1 MRQSILLD
9 TDVLVDFFH
18 DQKYAKKLI
27 RELQTQGSIR
37 ISILSIAELRAGFTS
52 EQAKFFLPKL
62 YDIAAI
68 INLNVD
74 IAELAGEFRFEYGSK
89 GKSLSTVDTLIA
101 ATAIAEDC
109 QLVTRNKK
117 DFPMPQLK
125 LYPL

>member
-1 MRQSILLD
+1 MTERILLD
-9 TDVLVDFFH
+9 TDILVDFCH

-27 RELQTQGSIR
+27 AELQAQGQVR

-52 EQAKFFLPKL
+52 KQAKFFLPKL
-62 YDIAAI
+62 YDIALI
-68 INLNVD
+68 VNVNVK

-89 GKSLSTVDTLIA
+89 GKSLSTIDTLIA
-101 ATAIAEDC
+101 ATAIIEDC

-117 DFPMPQLK
+117 DFPMRQLK